1 MNVYEHMANFD
12 YITEAVLTSISD
24 GKITYKDAKGDD
36 KSIQADS
43 VVLYAGLK
51 AKQDEAM
58 KFAASAGRFRVLGD
72 CTGRAG
78 NVQKSIR
85 SAFFTASQI

>member
-1 MNVYEHMANFD
+1 
-12 YITEAVLTSISD
+12 
-24 GKITYKDAKGDD
+24 
-36 KSIQADS
+36 

-58 KFAASAGRFRVLGD
+58 KFAASANRVCILGD

-78 NVQKSIR
+78 NVQRSIR